1 MSAATRGERNNNPG
15 NLNYIEV
22 RGWQGQIGLELVPE
36 GLSFTPRF
44 GRYDCVANGIRAI
57 ARQLLAYQGF
67 HGCRTPR
74 DFVERW
80 APPSENST
88 DGYVKDV
95 AAVLGVK
102 PDTRIDLTDPATLA
116 VMTRAII
123 RHENGRCLYEA
134 TAIAAAVQ
142 SALAST

>member
-1 MSAATRGERNNNPG
+1 MSDDATRGERNNNPG

-22 RGWQGQIGLELVPE
+22 GGWQGQLGLEEVPE
-36 GLSFTPRF
+36 GRSFTPRF
-44 GRYDCVANGIRAI
+44 GRYDSSSSGIRAI
-57 ARQLLAYQGF
+57 AKQLLAYQEK

-88 DGYVKDV
+88 DAYAKDV
-95 AAVLGVK
+95 AAVLGVS
-102 PDTRIDLTDPATLA
+102 PETPIDLTDPATLQ

-123 RHENGRCLYEA
+123 RHENGRCLY
-134 TAIAAAVQ
+134 AAATIASACQ
-142 SALAST
+142 LALA